1 MRHSQPAKQS
11 PFTIQIELHGVN
23 LLNDSAGEY
32 LREPISPRQGITAV
46 PQNICAAGLK
56 SERMA
61 LF

>member
-11 PFTIQIELHGVN
+11 PFTIQIELYGVN

-32 LREPISPRQGITAV
+32 LRESISLKQGITAA
-46 PQNICAAGLK
+46 PQNICAAALK
-56 SERMA
+56 PEQIA